1 MTRDVLVSGASVAG
15 PMLAYWLREHGFR
28 PVVVERTPAIRA
40 GLGGHAVDLFGP
52 AVDVAAW
59 TGILDDVLA
68 VRTETR
74 VLALEQP
81 GRRTIRVDAEKLAE
95 GFADRS
101 VEVLR
106 GHLTRILHERTA
118 GIEYRF
124 GDSIAALAEDATGV
138 DVTFAG
144 GDRRRF
150 DLVVGADGLRSGV
163 RRLVFGEQPLH
174 FLHGY
179 VAVLGVPA
187 EMTEPGTARVHTAP
201 GLMIACYP
209 VRDSDEG
216 RAVVVVHREEEAHL
230 DHRDVDAQKAFLRT
244 ALAGAG
250 WEVPRLLEHLDDV
263 EDLYLDSI
271 SQVRM
276 PTWSRGR
283 VTLVGD
289 AGFSPGAAVGGG
301 TTLAVVSAY
310 VLAGEL
316 AAAGGDHTVAFGA
329 YERRIR
335 PMVEASWRAGQ
346 GATTTLVPRTE
357 RQVATRARLSALV
370 PRLPRPL
377 RRALLSIGD
386 GHAKAFNAIT
396 LQPYRPTHLPE
407 HG

>member
-1 MTRDVLVSGASVAG
+1 M
-15 PMLAYWLREHGFR
+15 
-28 PVVVERTPAIRA
+28 
-40 GLGGHAVDLFGP
+40 
-52 AVDVAAW
+52 
-59 TGILDDVLA
+59 
-68 VRTETR
+68 
-74 VLALEQP
+74 
-81 GRRTIRVDAEKLAE
+81 
-95 GFADRS
+95 
-101 VEVLR
+101 
-106 GHLTRILHERTA
+106 
-118 GIEYRF
+118 
-124 GDSIAALAEDATGV
+124 
-138 DVTFAG
+138 
-144 GDRRRF
+144 
-150 DLVVGADGLRSGV
+150 
-163 RRLVFGEQPLH
+163 
-174 FLHGY
+174 
-179 VAVLGVPA
+179 
-187 EMTEPGTARVHTAP
+187 
-201 GLMIACYP
+201 
-209 VRDSDEG
+209 
-216 RAVVVVHREEEAHL
+216 
-230 DHRDVDAQKAFLRT
+230 
-244 ALAGAG
+244 
-250 WEVPRLLEHLDDV
+250 PRLLEHLDDV

-370 PRLPRPL
+370 PRLPRTL

>member
-1 MTRDVLVSGASVAG
+1 MTRDVLVSCASVAG

-59 TGILDDVLA
+59 TGI
-68 VRTETR
+68 
-74 VLALEQP
+74 
-81 GRRTIRVDAEKLAE
+81 
-95 GFADRS
+95 
-101 VEVLR
+101 
-106 GHLTRILHERTA
+106 
-118 GIEYRF
+118 
-124 GDSIAALAEDATGV
+124 
-138 DVTFAG
+138 
-144 GDRRRF
+144 
-150 DLVVGADGLRSGV
+150 
-163 RRLVFGEQPLH
+163 
-174 FLHGY
+174 
-179 VAVLGVPA
+179 
-187 EMTEPGTARVHTAP
+187 
-201 GLMIACYP
+201 
-209 VRDSDEG
+209 
-216 RAVVVVHREEEAHL
+216 
-230 DHRDVDAQKAFLRT
+230 
-244 ALAGAG
+244 
-250 WEVPRLLEHLDDV
+250 LDDV

-346 GATTTLVPRTE
+346 GATTT
-357 RQVATRARLSALV
+357 
-370 PRLPRPL
+370 
-377 RRALLSIGD
+377 
-386 GHAKAFNAIT
+386 
-396 LQPYRPTHLPE
+396 
-407 HG
+407 